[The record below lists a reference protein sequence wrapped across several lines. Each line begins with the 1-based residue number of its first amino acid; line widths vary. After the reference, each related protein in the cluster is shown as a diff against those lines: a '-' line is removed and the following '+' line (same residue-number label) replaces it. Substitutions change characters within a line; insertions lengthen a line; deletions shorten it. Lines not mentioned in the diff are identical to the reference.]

1 MINVIYGLKGSGK
14 TQRIIDAVNWRAAT
28 TKGKLVYITNVA
40 SHSKDV
46 DNSVRFVDVSKS
58 DIRTEREMV
67 AFIKGILAANYDVTD
82 VYIDG
87 LARFIGK
94 NVEEMEEAFTL
105 LDLLSSDSGVS
116 FTLTVSVEEVP
127 QFMRKYL

>member
-1 MINVIYGLKGSGK
+1 MINIIYGVKGSGK

-40 SHSKDV
+40 AHSKDV

-58 DIRTEREMV
+58 DIRSEREMV
-67 AFIKGILAANYDVTD
+67 AFIKGMLAANYDVTD

-87 LARFIGK
+87 LSRFIGK
-94 NVEEMEEAFTL
+94 DIAEMEEAFTL

-127 QFMRKYL
+127 QYMRKYL